1 MDTAVPHGSRPAA
14 RVLLLDATG
23 RLLLLQARDATS
35 RHVWWVAPGGGL
47 EPDESFEAAAVRE
60 VEEETGLAIDLG
72 PWIWT
77 RRHRYLF
84 EGGLHDQYERF
95 FLARAFEQRTAPA
108 KPDNYIVAARW
119 WTLLELETS
128 SDDFAPRRLPALIRD
143 VLGARLPPH
152 PIDCGV

>member
-1 MDTAVPHGSRPAA
+1 MDTVVPDGSRPAA
-14 RVLLLDATG
+14 RVLVFDPAG

-35 RHVWWVAPGGGL
+35 HHVWWVAPGGGL
-47 EPDESFEAAAVRE
+47 EAGESFETAAVRE
-60 VEEETGLAIDLG
+60 VEEETGLAIELG

-84 EGGLHDQYERF
+84 EGELHDQYERF
-95 FLARAFEQRTAPA
+95 FLARAFEQRAVPA

-119 WTLLELETS
+119 WTPRELEAS

-143 VLGARLPPH
+143 VIDARVPPH